1 MFVIRI
7 MPYGW
12 YTGRSEKYHDMFQC
26 SAKQFAMKFENKQ
39 DAEKVAQPLIKVG
52 YDVEIIEL
60 KEQ

>member
-1 MFVIRI
+1 MFVIKI

-12 YTGRSEKYHDMFQC
+12 YTGISGKYHDMFQC

-39 DAEKVAQPLIKVG
+39 DAEKVAKPLIKVG